1 MSAPNR
7 PPITKVYSRR
17 QQPPGKCSV
26 PKDSLDWIQDQVMNF
41 SSPFVKV
48 NVLALIL
55 LLLLSLMTN
64 YHIRHVL
71 FVKSLDF
78 ISIPKT
84 IQEALSYFGWRNTI
98 IKEVNALDDNGYA
111 QRYRVD
117 YFDTFSPVAKL
128 NSITLFISMEE
139 VYMKQPSR
147 FVAQMEND
155 EVCRLLK
162 SLYGLK
168 QSPHGLENF
177 VKHLKSLE

>member
-17 QQPPGKCSV
+17 QQPPGKRSCTYPIASVVSYDQLSYPTCS
-26 PKDSLDWIQDQVMNF
+26 
-41 SSPFVKV
+41 
-48 NVLALIL
+48 
-55 LLLLSLMTN
+55 
-64 YHIRHVL
+64 

-128 NSITLFISMEE
+128 NSITLFISM
-139 VYMKQPSR
+139 
-147 FVAQMEND
+147 VASQD
-155 EVCRLLK
+155 
-162 SLYGLK
+162 
-168 QSPHGLENF
+168 
-177 VKHLKSLE
+177 